1 MVRKSSK
8 TKNRRLVAVDGLRM
22 LLPAERFI
30 YEMFMDSSVK
40 PVSYE
45 CWNYKAPPDFENIKV
60 NRDLA

>member
-1 MVRKSSK
+1 
-8 TKNRRLVAVDGLRM
+8 M

-45 CWNYKAPPDFENIKV
+45 CLDYKAPPDFEVIKE
-60 NRDLA
+60 NKALA